1 MLPRWRQFHQQQIPG
16 WECNDHAEWLFAIRQ
31 GKVLRIL
38 RQVFLLTAC
47 LFLSSLVAGAQELG
61 HQNTVEIKR
70 RSNLEISLT
79 FALNL
84 PTLLHK
90 VLAPKSN
97 YAIFLKSQVELT
109 DKALDQEIALLNAK
123 FSKNAFLTLPSGA
136 KVNVQ
141 QWQLPDKQSIRDAL
155 TTSLILLNMPDKG
168 IMHVDPLL
176 LTATAQIKSPVSR
189 IQLQLPP
196 EMNPIL
202 VSVKSDNFWLTDQI
216 PMAIFQLD

>member
-1 MLPRWRQFHQQQIPG
+1 
-16 WECNDHAEWLFAIRQ
+16 
-31 GKVLRIL
+31 LRIL

-123 FSKNAFLTLPSGA
+123 FSKNAFLTLPSGT

-168 IMHVDPLL
+168 VMHVDPLL

-196 EMNPIL
+196 ELNPIL
-202 VSVKSDNFWLTDQI
+202 VCVKSDNFWLTDQI